1 MSKLITAANAPAPEL
16 ASEDIDCPPL
26 GGSVKVRALW
36 LSQRLAIEGRIAR
49 LRTKFPDDP
58 DAAVYAV
65 IPELLAITV
74 VDAKDQPVYSS
85 QRWEIFGANHTA
97 MALELFNTAWRL
109 SGMSGADTK
118 KN

>member
-16 ASEDIDCPPL
+16 ASEEIDCPPL

-36 LSQRLAIEGRIAR
+36 LSQRLSLEQRIGK
-49 LRTKFPDDP
+49 LRTKHADEP

-65 IPELLAITV
+65 IPDLLAIAV
-74 VDAKDQPVYSS
+74 VDGKDQPVYSRT
-85 QRWEIFGANHTA
+85 RWEIFGANHTA
-97 MALELFNTAWRL
+97 LALELFNTAWRL
-109 SGMSGADTK
+109 SGMSGDDAK